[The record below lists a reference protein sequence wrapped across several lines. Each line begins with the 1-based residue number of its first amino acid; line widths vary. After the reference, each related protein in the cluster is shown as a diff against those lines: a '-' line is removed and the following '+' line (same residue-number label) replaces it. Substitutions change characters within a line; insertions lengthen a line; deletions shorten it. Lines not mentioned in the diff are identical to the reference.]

1 MKTASYLFLYIP
13 VCLVVMLVLEACRTD
28 DYRRVFRRALH
39 NFGTLSAVLV
49 LGGALVWLVN
59 RYL

>member
-28 DYRRVFRRALH
+28 DYRRVFRRALQ
-39 NFGTLSAVLV
+39 NFGTLSSVLV